1 MPSGVTRALWWNS
14 KTNWNTI
21 HGRSCVKGFLSC
33 VSDLESLR
41 QFQTATDGRLA
52 VCLSQVDPEW
62 GGWEVILACGHW
74 ATHMEDFRK
83 KSSWGQNWS
92 YERNKANLTFI
103 AMFGQLV
110 GRLTA
115 ACLLKLAQPYKLPSS
130 CNVAAERPSAFYSL
144 GILGREPTQR
154 ALASNPLQ
162 RVLWE
167 VHYPRAHLFQSQR
180 RGKKTPAGEETDVC
194 TFMRHKFFILCRRK
208 PRFSRW
214 ASRWASESTAP
225 LFDQSVF
232 IVLSCSSTQ
241 FYFPPSSS
249 SALHSDACDL
259 YIRLFDIS
267 DSTQRSGNIFVLFV
281 AESTHGKKQIQHQK
295 MSFSLPWI
303 SEAGA
308 YSKKWCQSVFF
319 SPCTEKS
326 SQCSTHIRPPTV
338 SDLKSP

>member
-1 MPSGVTRALWWNS
+1 MMPSGVTRALRWNS

-21 HGRSCVKGFLSC
+21 RGRSCVKGFLSC

-41 QFQTATDGRLA
+41 QFQTTTDGRLA
-52 VCLSQVDPEW
+52 GCLSQVDPEW
-62 GGWEVILACGHW
+62 GGWEVILARGHW

-92 YERNKANLTFI
+92 YERNKANLTVI

-110 GRLTA
+110 RRLTA

-144 GILGREPTQR
+144 GILGREQTER
-154 ALASNPLQ
+154 VLASNPLQ
-162 RVLWE
+162 RVLWK

-208 PRFSRW
+208 LCF
-214 ASRWASESTAP
+214 SRWASESTAP
-225 LFDQSVF
+225 KVFLLCSPVKLNSILF
-232 IVLSCSSTQ
+232 STN
-241 FYFPPSSS
+241 YTPML
-249 SALHSDACDL
+249 AT
-259 YIRLFDIS
+259 YIRFILLFDIS
-267 DSTQRSGNIFVLFV
+267 DSTQRSGNIFCFV
-281 AESTHGKKQIQHQK
+281 CCWRHTWQK
-295 MSFSLPWI
+295 PKSAPENVIFAKVKTLPRI

-308 YSKKWCQSVFF
+308 YSKK
-319 SPCTEKS
+319 
-326 SQCSTHIRPPTV
+326 
-338 SDLKSP
+338 